1 MLTHHPRPII
11 HPLRIQLTYVRISAS
26 LRSLTQ
32 NRPLISHVSSVLSV
46 LAEAQQNAQ
55 DTTNTMY
62 RRILFLAALFTL
74 SSALIRFQC
83 SQLVVQR
90 LDPLVNP
97 GQIPSAHVHQ
107 IVGGVR

>member
-1 MLTHHPRPII
+1 
-11 HPLRIQLTYVRISAS
+11 
-26 LRSLTQ
+26 
-32 NRPLISHVSSVLSV
+32 
-46 LAEAQQNAQ
+46 
-55 DTTNTMY
+55 MY
-62 RRILFLAALFTL
+62 RRILFFVALFTL